1 MNKYGNRKVETAD
14 GVFDSKGEWLRWC
27 FLKDQQA
34 KGAIRDLRRQVT
46 YQLVPPV
53 HYAKTLHLK
62 TKDKTVDRLW
72 TREVT
77 YTADFVYK
85 ALRITD
91 ERPLLTVGKAPRTT
105 PIDGP
110 CGVYETVVED
120 FEGMPNDRWPIK
132 RALMAFVHGIYVRE
146 VRRPAEPVGGPV

>member
-62 TKDKTVDRLW
+62 TKDKTVERLW

-85 ALRITD
+85 
-91 ERPLLTVGKAPRTT
+91 VPRRT

-110 CGVYETVVED
+110 CCVYETVVED
-120 FEGMPNDRWPIK
+120 FKGMPNDRWPIK
-132 RALMAFVHGIYVRE
+132 RALMAFIHGIYVRE